1 MFRRTALLLPLLVA
15 CADTAS
21 FDGKLGA
28 RFVDKSGQALT
39 SVSQALTSI
48 EGLYFGELEIVAYDY
63 RPGESLQAS
72 GGFGNGN
79 PSDWSYWVAL
89 QSGHDAGRDNV
100 LTPGDQIDFTA
111 MNGDYARPIEQDFI
125 DEVGEF
131 EMDFV
136 EVYLHRTGVIVDGK
150 YYGMNA
156 DLNGHE
162 SHPLHKY
169 PQWSSIDDTFCMPLY
184 PGFDGGQDL
193 NVIFARSDWFP
204 EAVSVVV
211 SRNGSEA
218 PVIESATP
226 ALSAEQEQKLLSLV
240 EQGTMRRFYANLQII
255 PYAGPVTLDLTNGQ
269 TPPALPDGGQ
279 EEPDEALT
287 SAGNVVNAKNVALSV
302 NFNISDVLADE
313 TDLDASENG
322 QPAPKVVYK
331 GDASNVPFGLTLT
344 FAPVVD

>member
-1 MFRRTALLLPLLVA
+1 MFRRLALILPLLAA
-15 CADTAS
+15 CADSAS

-39 SVSQALTSI
+39 SLSQALTSI
-48 EGLYFGELEIVAYDY
+48 EGLYFGELEIVAYDH
-63 RPGESLQAS
+63 RPGEAVQAS

-79 PSDWSYWVAL
+79 PGDWSYWVAL

-100 LTPGDQIDFTA
+100 LAPNQQIDFTA
-111 MNGDYARPIEQDFI
+111 MNGDYARPIEQAFI

-156 DLNGHE
+156 DLNGLDK
-162 SHPLHKY
+162 HPLHKY
-169 PQWSSIDDTFCMPLY
+169 PQWSSIDDTFCMPVY
-184 PGFDGGQDL
+184 PGFADGQDM

-211 SRNGSEA
+211 SRNGSEP

-226 ALSAEQEQKLLSLV
+226 ALTADQEAKLLSLV
-240 EQGTMRRFYANLQII
+240 AQGTQRRFYENLQII
-255 PYAGPVTLDLTNGQ
+255 PYAGPVILDLTNGQ

-279 EEPDEALT
+279 QEPDEALT

-302 NFNISDVLADE
+302 NFDLGDILADE
-313 TDLDASENG
+313 TDLDATENG

-344 FAPVVD
+344 FAPVDD